1 MSDNSHI
8 PERILTAIEH
18 VRSVFP
24 ICSMVVFN
32 SDCRWQYMGEDFQS
46 ISFKYNEIDMG
57 ILEAAAD
64 AAFEETTLPCVFQLK
79 LDDEE
84 D

>member
-1 MSDNSHI
+1 
-8 PERILTAIEH
+8 
-18 VRSVFP
+18 
-24 ICSMVVFN
+24 
-32 SDCRWQYMGEDFQS
+32 MGEDFQS